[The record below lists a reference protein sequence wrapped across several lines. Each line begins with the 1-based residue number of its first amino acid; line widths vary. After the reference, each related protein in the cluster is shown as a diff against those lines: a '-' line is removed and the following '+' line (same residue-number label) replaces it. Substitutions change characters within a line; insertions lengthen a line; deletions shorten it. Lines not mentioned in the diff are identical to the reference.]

1 MENTEAQV
9 IEWAIKKL
17 KSYDNEKKLYNLSA
31 IILSILDVLCGIISI
46 FYISMIVTSVIAS
59 IVCGTIWGGRFIQL
73 IKAERLAKALKV
85 LSTASIAY
93 ITVRKKRSEF
103 MKKFFDN
110 LKNNPLTLVFAIIGG
125 GVMGLAA
132 YKLAQLYFVA
142 LPQWAYILLAIVA
155 AILTVVFVV
164 LLGWDNL
171 KSAILRS
178 AKKTLS
184 TDGYNTLVETVDAL
198 KAKEAKQAEIAAA
211 TAAHDKEVEQARQII
226 AEREKQ
232 NAEYKKALELLAS
245 MNAADTAAAQPA
257 PKPPD
262 EAADKPVDI
271 LTQQVASPADTDAA
285 TQETP
290 SILSDIE

>member
-1 MENTEAQV
+1 MENTEARV

-31 IILSILDVLCGIISI
+31 IILSVLDVLCGIISI
-46 FYISMIVTSVIAS
+46 FYTSMIVTSVIAS
-59 IVCGTIWGGRFIQL
+59 IICGTIWGGRFIQL
-73 IKAERLAKALKV
+73 IKAERLAKALKI
-85 LSTASIAY
+85 LSTASITY

-110 LKNNPLTLVFAIIGG
+110 LKNNPFTIVFALIGG
-125 GVMGLAA
+125 GIMGFAA

-142 LPQWAYILLAIVA
+142 LPQWAYILIAIVA
-155 AILTVVFVV
+155 AVLTVVFVV

-184 TDGYNTLVETVDAL
+184 KDGYNTLVETVDAL
-198 KAKEAKQAEIAAA
+198 KAKEAEQAEIAAA
-211 TAAHDKEVEQARQII
+211 TAAHDREVEQARQII

-245 MNAADTAAAQPA
+245 MNATDAAAAQPA

-262 EAADKPVDI
+262 ALTDKPVDMQA
-271 LTQQVASPADTDAA
+271 TSTADTDAA
-285 TQETP
+285 THDTP

>member
-31 IILSILDVLCGIISI
+31 IILSVLDVLCGIISI
-46 FYISMIVTSVIAS
+46 FYTSMIVTSVIAS
-59 IVCGTIWGGRFIQL
+59 IICGTIWGGRFIQL
-73 IKAERLAKALKV
+73 IKAERLAKALKI
-85 LSTASIAY
+85 LSTASITY

-110 LKNNPLTLVFAIIGG
+110 LKNNPLTIVFALIGG
-125 GVMGLAA
+125 GVMGFAA

-142 LPQWAYILLAIVA
+142 LPQWAYILIAIVA
-155 AILTVVFVV
+155 AVLTVVFVV

-184 TDGYNTLVETVDAL
+184 KDGYNTLVETVDAL
-198 KAKEAKQAEIAAA
+198 KAKEAEQAEIAAA
-211 TAAHDKEVEQARQII
+211 TAAHDREVEQARQII
-226 AEREKQ
+226 AEHEKQ

-245 MNAADTAAAQPA
+245 MNATDAAAAQPA

-262 EAADKPVDI
+262 ALTDKPVDMQA
-271 LTQQVASPADTDAA
+271 TSTADTDAA
-285 TQETP
+285 THDTP

>member
-31 IILSILDVLCGIISI
+31 IILSVLDVLCGIISI
-46 FYISMIVTSVIAS
+46 FYTSMIVTSVIAS
-59 IVCGTIWGGRFIQL
+59 IICGTIWGGRFIQL
-73 IKAERLAKALKV
+73 IKAERLAKALKI
-85 LSTASIAY
+85 LSTASITY

-110 LKNNPLTLVFAIIGG
+110 LKNNPLTIVFALIGG
-125 GVMGLAA
+125 GVMGFAA

-142 LPQWAYILLAIVA
+142 LPQWAYILIAIVA
-155 AILTVVFVV
+155 AVLTVVFVV

-184 TDGYNTLVETVDAL
+184 KDGYNTLVETVDAL
-198 KAKEAKQAEIAAA
+198 KAKEAEQAEIAAA
-211 TAAHDKEVEQARQII
+211 TAAHDREVEQARQII

-245 MNAADTAAAQPA
+245 MNATDAAAAQPA

-262 EAADKPVDI
+262 ALTNKPVDMQA
-271 LTQQVASPADTDAA
+271 TSTADTDAA
-285 TQETP
+285 THDTP

>member
-31 IILSILDVLCGIISI
+31 IILSVLDVLCGIISI
-46 FYISMIVTSVIAS
+46 FYTSMIVTSVIAS
-59 IVCGTIWGGRFIQL
+59 IICGTIWGGRFIQL
-73 IKAERLAKALKV
+73 IKAERLAKALKI
-85 LSTASIAY
+85 LSTASITY
-93 ITVRKKRSEF
+93 ITIRKKRSEF

-110 LKNNPLTLVFAIIGG
+110 IKNNPLTIVFALIGG
-125 GVMGLAA
+125 GVMGFAA

-142 LPQWAYILLAIVA
+142 LPQWAYILIAIVA

-198 KAKEAKQAEIAAA
+198 KAKEDEQAEIAAA

-245 MNAADTAAAQPA
+245 MNA
-257 PKPPD
+257 
-262 EAADKPVDI
+262 
-271 LTQQVASPADTDAA
+271 TDAA
-285 TQETP
+285 AAKQ
-290 SILSDIE
+290 IGRAHV

>member
-31 IILSILDVLCGIISI
+31 IILSVLDVLCGIISI
-46 FYISMIVTSVIAS
+46 FYTSMIVTSVIAS
-59 IVCGTIWGGRFIQL
+59 IICGTIWGGRFIQL
-73 IKAERLAKALKV
+73 IKAERLAKALKI
-85 LSTASIAY
+85 LSTASITY

-110 LKNNPLTLVFAIIGG
+110 LKNNPLTIVFALIGG

-142 LPQWAYILLAIVA
+142 LPQWAYILIAIVA
-155 AILTVVFVV
+155 AVLTVVFVV

-184 TDGYNTLVETVDAL
+184 KDGYNTLVETVDAL
-198 KAKEAKQAEIAAA
+198 KAKEAEQAEIAAA
-211 TAAHDKEVEQARQII
+211 TAAHDREVEQARQII

-245 MNAADTAAAQPA
+245 MNATDAAAAQPA

-262 EAADKPVDI
+262 ALTDKPVDMQA
-271 LTQQVASPADTDAA
+271 TSTADTDAA
-285 TQETP
+285 THDTP

>member
-31 IILSILDVLCGIISI
+31 IILSVLDVLCGIISI
-46 FYISMIVTSVIAS
+46 FYTSMIVTSVIAS
-59 IVCGTIWGGRFIQL
+59 IICGTIWGGRFIQL
-73 IKAERLAKALKV
+73 IKAERLAKALKI
-85 LSTASIAY
+85 LSTASITY

-110 LKNNPLTLVFAIIGG
+110 LKNNPLTIVFALIGG
-125 GVMGLAA
+125 GVMGFAA

-142 LPQWAYILLAIVA
+142 LPQWAYILIAIVA
-155 AILTVVFVV
+155 AVLTVVFVV

-184 TDGYNTLVETVDAL
+184 KDGYNTLVETIDAL
-198 KAKEAKQAEIAAA
+198 KAKEAEQAEIAAA
-211 TAAHDKEVEQARQII
+211 TAAHDREVEQARQII

-245 MNAADTAAAQPA
+245 MNATDAAAAQPA

-262 EAADKPVDI
+262 ALTDKPVDMQA
-271 LTQQVASPADTDAA
+271 TSTADTDAA
-285 TQETP
+285 THDTP

>member
-1 MENTEAQV
+1 MENTEARV

-31 IILSILDVLCGIISI
+31 IILSVLDVLCGIISI
-46 FYISMIVTSVIAS
+46 FYTSMIVTSVIAS
-59 IVCGTIWGGRFIQL
+59 IICGTIWGGRFIQL
-73 IKAERLAKALKV
+73 IKAERLAKALKI
-85 LSTASIAY
+85 LSTASITY

-110 LKNNPLTLVFAIIGG
+110 LKNNPFTIVFALIGG
-125 GVMGLAA
+125 GVMGFAA

-142 LPQWAYILLAIVA
+142 LPQWAYILIAIVA
-155 AILTVVFVV
+155 AVLTVVFVV

-184 TDGYNTLVETVDAL
+184 KDGYNTLVETVDAL
-198 KAKEAKQAEIAAA
+198 KAKEAEQAEIAAA
-211 TAAHDKEVEQARQII
+211 TAAHDREVEQARQII

-245 MNAADTAAAQPA
+245 MNATDAAAAQPA

-262 EAADKPVDI
+262 ALTDKPVDMQA
-271 LTQQVASPADTDAA
+271 TSTADTDAA
-285 TQETP
+285 THDTP

>member
-31 IILSILDVLCGIISI
+31 IILSVLDVLCGIISI
-46 FYISMIVTSVIAS
+46 FYTSMIVTSVIAS
-59 IVCGTIWGGRFIQL
+59 IICGTIWGGRFIQL
-73 IKAERLAKALKV
+73 IKAERLAKALKI
-85 LSTASIAY
+85 LSTASITY

-110 LKNNPLTLVFAIIGG
+110 LKNNPLTIVFALIGG
-125 GVMGLAA
+125 GVMGFAA

-142 LPQWAYILLAIVA
+142 LPQWAYILIAIVA
-155 AILTVVFVV
+155 AVLTVVFVV

-184 TDGYNTLVETVDAL
+184 KDGYNTLVETVDAL
-198 KAKEAKQAEIAAA
+198 KAKEAEQAEIAAA
-211 TAAHDKEVEQARQII
+211 TAAHDREVEQARQII

-245 MNAADTAAAQPA
+245 MNATDAAAAQPA

-262 EAADKPVDI
+262 ALTDKPVDMQA
-271 LTQQVASPADTDAA
+271 TSTADTDAA
-285 TQETP
+285 THDTP

>member
-1 MENTEAQV
+1 MENTEAQI

-31 IILSILDVLCGIISI
+31 IILSVLDVLCGIISI
-46 FYISMIVTSVIAS
+46 FYTSMIVTSVIAS
-59 IVCGTIWGGRFIQL
+59 IICGTIWGGRFIQL
-73 IKAERLAKALKV
+73 IKAERLAKALKI
-85 LSTASIAY
+85 LSTASITY

-110 LKNNPLTLVFAIIGG
+110 LKNNPFTIVFALIGG
-125 GVMGLAA
+125 GVMGFAA

-142 LPQWAYILLAIVA
+142 LPQWAYILIAIVA
-155 AILTVVFVV
+155 AVLTVVFVV

-184 TDGYNTLVETVDAL
+184 KDGYNTLVETVDAL
-198 KAKEAKQAEIAAA
+198 KAKEAEQAEIAAA
-211 TAAHDKEVEQARQII
+211 TAAHDREVEQARQII

-245 MNAADTAAAQPA
+245 MNATDAAAAQPA

-262 EAADKPVDI
+262 ALTDKPVDMQA
-271 LTQQVASPADTDAA
+271 TSTADTDAA
-285 TQETP
+285 THDTP

>member
-31 IILSILDVLCGIISI
+31 IILSVLDVLCGIISI
-46 FYISMIVTSVIAS
+46 FYTSMIVTSVIAS
-59 IVCGTIWGGRFIQL
+59 IICGTIWGGRFIQL
-73 IKAERLAKALKV
+73 IKAERLAKALKI
-85 LSTASIAY
+85 LSTASITY

-110 LKNNPLTLVFAIIGG
+110 LKNNPLTIVFALIGG
-125 GVMGLAA
+125 GVMGFAA

-142 LPQWAYILLAIVA
+142 LPQWAYILIAIVA
-155 AILTVVFVV
+155 AVLTVVFVV

-184 TDGYNTLVETVDAL
+184 KDGYNTLVETVDAL
-198 KAKEAKQAEIAAA
+198 KAKEAEQAEIAAA
-211 TAAHDKEVEQARQII
+211 TAAHDREVEQARQII

-245 MNAADTAAAQPA
+245 MNATDAAAAQPA

-262 EAADKPVDI
+262 APTDKPVDMQA
-271 LTQQVASPADTDAA
+271 TSTADTDAA
-285 TQETP
+285 THDTP

>member
-31 IILSILDVLCGIISI
+31 IILSVLDVLCGIISI
-46 FYISMIVTSVIAS
+46 FYTSMIVTSVIAS
-59 IVCGTIWGGRFIQL
+59 IICGTIWGGRFIQL
-73 IKAERLAKALKV
+73 IKAERLAKALKI
-85 LSTASIAY
+85 LSTASITY

-110 LKNNPLTLVFAIIGG
+110 LKNNPLTIVFALIGG
-125 GVMGLAA
+125 GVMGFAA

-142 LPQWAYILLAIVA
+142 LPQWAYILIAIVA
-155 AILTVVFVV
+155 AVLTVVFVV

-171 KSAILRS
+171 KSAILHS

-184 TDGYNTLVETVDAL
+184 KDGYNTLVETVDAL
-198 KAKEAKQAEIAAA
+198 KAKEAEQAEIAAA
-211 TAAHDKEVEQARQII
+211 TAAHDREVEQARQII

-245 MNAADTAAAQPA
+245 MNATDAAAAQPA

-262 EAADKPVDI
+262 ALTDKPVDMQA
-271 LTQQVASPADTDAA
+271 TSTADTDAA
-285 TQETP
+285 THDTP

>member
-31 IILSILDVLCGIISI
+31 IILSVLDVLCGIISI
-46 FYISMIVTSVIAS
+46 FYTSMIVTSVIAS
-59 IVCGTIWGGRFIQL
+59 IICGTIWGGRFIQL
-73 IKAERLAKALKV
+73 IKAERLAKALKI
-85 LSTASIAY
+85 LSNASITY

-110 LKNNPLTLVFAIIGG
+110 LKNNPLTIVFALIGG
-125 GVMGLAA
+125 GVMGFAA

-142 LPQWAYILLAIVA
+142 LPQWAYILIAIVA
-155 AILTVVFVV
+155 AVLTVVFVV

-184 TDGYNTLVETVDAL
+184 KDGYNTLVETVDAL
-198 KAKEAKQAEIAAA
+198 KAKEAEQAEIAAA
-211 TAAHDKEVEQARQII
+211 TAAHDREVEQARQII

-245 MNAADTAAAQPA
+245 MNATDAAAAQPA

-262 EAADKPVDI
+262 ALTDKPVDMQA
-271 LTQQVASPADTDAA
+271 TSTADTDAA
-285 TQETP
+285 THDTP

>member
-1 MENTEAQV
+1 MENTEARV

-31 IILSILDVLCGIISI
+31 IILSVLDVLCGIISI
-46 FYISMIVTSVIAS
+46 FYTSMIVTSVIAS
-59 IVCGTIWGGRFIQL
+59 IICGTIWGGRFIQL
-73 IKAERLAKALKV
+73 IKAERLAKALKI
-85 LSTASIAY
+85 LSTASITY

-110 LKNNPLTLVFAIIGG
+110 LKNNPLTIVFALIGG
-125 GVMGLAA
+125 GVMGFAA

-142 LPQWAYILLAIVA
+142 LPQWAYILIAIVA
-155 AILTVVFVV
+155 AVLTVVFVV

-184 TDGYNTLVETVDAL
+184 KDGYNTLVETVDAL
-198 KAKEAKQAEIAAA
+198 KAKEAEQAEIAAA
-211 TAAHDKEVEQARQII
+211 TAAHDREVEQARQII

-245 MNAADTAAAQPA
+245 MNATDAAAAQPA

-262 EAADKPVDI
+262 ALTDKPVDMQA
-271 LTQQVASPADTDAA
+271 TSTADTDAA
-285 TQETP
+285 THDTP

>member
-1 MENTEAQV
+1 MENTEARV

-31 IILSILDVLCGIISI
+31 IILSVLDVLCGIISI
-46 FYISMIVTSVIAS
+46 FYTSMIVTSVIAS
-59 IVCGTIWGGRFIQL
+59 IICGTIWGGRFIQL
-73 IKAERLAKALKV
+73 IKAERLAKALKI
-85 LSTASIAY
+85 LSTASIIY

-110 LKNNPLTLVFAIIGG
+110 LKNNPFTIVFALIGG
-125 GVMGLAA
+125 GVMGFAA

-142 LPQWAYILLAIVA
+142 LPQWAYILIAIVA
-155 AILTVVFVV
+155 AVLTVVFVV

-184 TDGYNTLVETVDAL
+184 KDGYNTLVETVAAL
-198 KAKEAKQAEIAAA
+198 KAKEAEQAEIAAA
-211 TAAHDKEVEQARQII
+211 TAAHDREVEQARQII

-232 NAEYKKALELLAS
+232 NTEYKKALELLAS
-245 MNAADTAAAQPA
+245 MNATDAAAAQPA

-262 EAADKPVDI
+262 ALTDKPVDMQA
-271 LTQQVASPADTDAA
+271 TSTADTDAA
-285 TQETP
+285 THDTP

>member
-1 MENTEAQV
+1 
-9 IEWAIKKL
+9 
-17 KSYDNEKKLYNLSA
+17 
-31 IILSILDVLCGIISI
+31 
-46 FYISMIVTSVIAS
+46 
-59 IVCGTIWGGRFIQL
+59 
-73 IKAERLAKALKV
+73 
-85 LSTASIAY
+85 
-93 ITVRKKRSEF
+93 

-110 LKNNPLTLVFAIIGG
+110 IKNNPLTIVFALIGG
-125 GVMGLAA
+125 GVMGFAA

-142 LPQWAYILLAIVA
+142 LPQWAYILIAIVA

-198 KAKEAKQAEIAAA
+198 KAKEDEQAEIAAA

-245 MNAADTAAAQPA
+245 MNATDAAAAQPA
-257 PKPPD
+257 PTTVAPT
-262 EAADKPVDI
+262 DKP
-271 LTQQVASPADTDAA
+271 ADVPQENPTTPTDAA
-285 TQETP
+285 THETP
-290 SILSDIE
+290 SILSDITE

>member
-1 MENTEAQV
+1 
-9 IEWAIKKL
+9 
-17 KSYDNEKKLYNLSA
+17 
-31 IILSILDVLCGIISI
+31 
-46 FYISMIVTSVIAS
+46 
-59 IVCGTIWGGRFIQL
+59 
-73 IKAERLAKALKV
+73 
-85 LSTASIAY
+85 
-93 ITVRKKRSEF
+93 

-110 LKNNPLTLVFAIIGG
+110 IKNNPLTIVFALIGG
-125 GVMGLAA
+125 GVMGFAA

-142 LPQWAYILLAIVA
+142 LPQWAYILIAIVA

-198 KAKEAKQAEIAAA
+198 KAKEDEQAEIA
-211 TAAHDKEVEQARQII
+211 AAHDKEVEQARQII

-245 MNAADTAAAQPA
+245 MNATDAAAAKPAPTTVAPTAQPA
-257 PKPPD
+257 DTPQENPTTP
-262 EAADKPVDI
+262 
-271 LTQQVASPADTDAA
+271 TDAA
-285 TQETP
+285 THETP
-290 SILSDIE
+290 SILSDITE

>member
-31 IILSILDVLCGIISI
+31 IILSVLDVLCGIISI

-59 IVCGTIWGGRFIQL
+59 IICGTIWGGRFIQL
-73 IKAERLAKALKV
+73 IKAERLAKALKI
-85 LSTASIAY
+85 LSTASITY

-110 LKNNPLTLVFAIIGG
+110 LKNNPLTIVFALIGG
-125 GVMGLAA
+125 GVMGFVA

-142 LPQWAYILLAIVA
+142 LPQWAYILIAIVA
-155 AILTVVFVV
+155 AVLTVVFVV

-184 TDGYNTLVETVDAL
+184 KDGYNTLVETVDAL
-198 KAKEAKQAEIAAA
+198 KAKEAEQAEIAAA
-211 TAAHDKEVEQARQII
+211 TAAHDREVEQARQII

-245 MNAADTAAAQPA
+245 MNATDAAAAQPA

-262 EAADKPVDI
+262 APTDKPVDMQA
-271 LTQQVASPADTDAA
+271 TSTADTDAA
-285 TQETP
+285 THDTP

>member
-31 IILSILDVLCGIISI
+31 IILSVLDVLCGIISI
-46 FYISMIVTSVIAS
+46 FYTSMIVTSVIAS
-59 IVCGTIWGGRFIQL
+59 IICGTIWGGRFIQL
-73 IKAERLAKALKV
+73 IKAERLAKALKI
-85 LSTASIAY
+85 LSTASITY

-110 LKNNPLTLVFAIIGG
+110 LKNNPFTIVFALIGG
-125 GVMGLAA
+125 GVMGFAA

-142 LPQWAYILLAIVA
+142 LPQWAYILIAIVA
-155 AILTVVFVV
+155 AVLTVVFVV

-184 TDGYNTLVETVDAL
+184 KDGYNTLVETVDAL
-198 KAKEAKQAEIAAA
+198 KAKEAEQAEIAAA
-211 TAAHDKEVEQARQII
+211 TAAHDREVEQARQII

-245 MNAADTAAAQPA
+245 MNATDAAAAQPA

-262 EAADKPVDI
+262 ALTDKPVDMQA
-271 LTQQVASPADTDAA
+271 TSTADTDAA
-285 TQETP
+285 THDTP

>member
-31 IILSILDVLCGIISI
+31 IILSVLDVLCGIISI
-46 FYISMIVTSVIAS
+46 FYTSMIVTSVIAS
-59 IVCGTIWGGRFIQL
+59 IICGTIWGGRFIQL
-73 IKAERLAKALKV
+73 IKAERLAKALKI
-85 LSTASIAY
+85 LSTASITY

-110 LKNNPLTLVFAIIGG
+110 LKNNPLTIVFALIGG
-125 GVMGLAA
+125 GVMGFAA

-142 LPQWAYILLAIVA
+142 LPQWAYILIAIVA
-155 AILTVVFVV
+155 AVLTVVFVV

-171 KSAILRS
+171 KPAILRS

-184 TDGYNTLVETVDAL
+184 KDGYNTLVETVDAL
-198 KAKEAKQAEIAAA
+198 KAKEAEQAEIAAA
-211 TAAHDKEVEQARQII
+211 TAAHDREVEQARQII

-245 MNAADTAAAQPA
+245 MNATDAAAAQPA

-262 EAADKPVDI
+262 ALTDKPVDMQA
-271 LTQQVASPADTDAA
+271 TSTADTDAA
-285 TQETP
+285 THDTP

>member
-31 IILSILDVLCGIISI
+31 IILSVLDVLCGIISI
-46 FYISMIVTSVIAS
+46 FYTSMIVTSVIAS
-59 IVCGTIWGGRFIQL
+59 IICGTIWGGRFIQL

-85 LSTASIAY
+85 LSTASITY

-103 MKKFFDN
+103 MKKFFEN
-110 LKNNPLTLVFAIIGG
+110 IKNNPLTIVFAFIGG
-125 GVMGLAA
+125 GVMGFAA

-142 LPQWAYILLAIVA
+142 LPQWAYILIAIVA

-198 KAKEAKQAEIAAA
+198 KAKEDEQAEIAAA

-245 MNAADTAAAQPA
+245 MNATDADAAQPA
-257 PKPPD
+257 TKPPD
-262 EAADKPVDI
+262 AAADTPAD
-271 LTQQVASPADTDAA
+271 TQVTSTADTDAA
-285 TQETP
+285 THDETP

>member
-31 IILSILDVLCGIISI
+31 IILSVLDVLCGIISI
-46 FYISMIVTSVIAS
+46 FYTSMIVTSVIAS

-73 IKAERLAKALKV
+73 VKAERLAKALKI
-85 LSTASIAY
+85 LSTASITY

-110 LKNNPLTLVFAIIGG
+110 LKNNPLTIVFALIGG
-125 GVMGLAA
+125 GVMGFAA

-142 LPQWAYILLAIVA
+142 LPQWAYILIAIVA
-155 AILTVVFVV
+155 AVLTVVFVV
-164 LLGWDNL
+164 LLGWDNI

-184 TDGYNTLVETVDAL
+184 KDGYNTLVETVDAL
-198 KAKEAKQAEIAAA
+198 KAKEAEQAEIAAA
-211 TAAHDKEVEQARQII
+211 TAAHDREVEQARQII

-245 MNAADTAAAQPA
+245 MNATDAAAAQPA

-262 EAADKPVDI
+262 APTDKPVDMQA
-271 LTQQVASPADTDAA
+271 TSTADTDAA
-285 TQETP
+285 TRDTP